1 MLSGTYGYKAPL
13 NNVCI
18 SAVLSI
24 DPFPC
29 VLTIESQKTQK
40 ENWYCIFTNL
50 LCCLTNTILPPSL
63 FKRSKVHSLYFYIG
77 KWRDTVNLNRHT
89 KL

>member
-29 VLTIESQKTQK
+29 VLTIVRKTK
-40 ENWYCIFTNL
+40 KKTGIFTNL

-77 KWRDTVNLNRHT
+77 KWRDTMNLNRHT

>member
-29 VLTIESQKTQK
+29 VLTIESQKNQK
-40 ENWYCIFTNL
+40 ENWY
-50 LCCLTNTILPPSL
+50 
-63 FKRSKVHSLYFYIG
+63 FYKSIVLS
-77 KWRDTVNLNRHT
+77 D
-89 KL
+89 